1 MENFNNSNFDRLFKY
16 WVDKFFADGGDD
28 KILYNFN
35 LDQDS
40 IVFDLGAYEGEF
52 YSKIIDKYN
61 CFIHAFEPVKE
72 FYLNCP
78 KTSDKIKL
86 NNFALGNENTN
97 FEISLLGNCSSS
109 FMDGKKEVC
118 KKIKFIDYLKNNNID
133 DIDLMKINIEG
144 GEYELLEE
152 IISQNYQNK
161 IRNILI
167 QFHNLSEDP
176 IKRREK
182 IIKKLSET
190 HQLKFSY
197 DFVWECFQI
206 K

>member
-1 MENFNNSNFDRLFKY
+1 
-16 WVDKFFADGGDD
+16 
-28 KILYNFN
+28 
-35 LDQDS
+35 
-40 IVFDLGAYEGEF
+40 
-52 YSKIIDKYN
+52 
-61 CFIHAFEPVKE
+61 
-72 FYLNCP
+72 
-78 KTSDKIKL
+78 
-86 NNFALGNENTN
+86 
-97 FEISLLGNCSSS
+97 
-109 FMDGKKEVC
+109 MDGKKEVC

-190 HQLKFSY
+190 HQIKFSY